1 MKKFKNVF
9 VVLLAAA
16 LLFSAAACNAASNTS
31 AAENT
36 SASSENTQIAN
47 PFTDYDSL
55 QEAIKAVGF
64 DLTVPESIENYPEVY
79 YRVLHDEQLM
89 EVQYRNDEHQICIRK
104 APGEDDISG
113 DYTQYNGAEETEIGG
128 RTVTLKGDGETFHNA
143 VWTEDGY
150 TYSVYSDAGLSRE
163 DCTAIVEAVK

>member
-16 LLFSAAACNAASNTS
+16 LLFSAAACNAASNSSTTDTTS
-31 AAENT
+31 D
-36 SASSENTQIAN
+36 SSENTQIPN

-55 QEAIKAVGF
+55 QDAIDDVSLDF
-64 DLTVPESIENYPEVY
+64 TVPESIENYPDIY
-79 YRVLHDEQLM
+79 YRAIKDEKLL
-89 EVQYRNDEHQICIRK
+89 EVQYRNENDQICIRK

-113 DYTQYNGAEETEIGG
+113 DYNSYNGAEEAEIGS
-128 RTVTLKGDGETFHNA
+128 RTVTLKGDGEVFHNIT
-143 VWTEDGY
+143 WTEDGY

-163 DCTAIVEAVK
+163 ACAAIVEAVK

>member
-16 LLFSAAACNAASNTS
+16 LLFSAAACNAASNSS
-31 AAENT
+31 AADT
-36 SASSENTQIAN
+36 ASASSENTQIPN
-47 PFTDYDSL
+47 PFTDHDSL
-55 QEAIKAVGF
+55 QEAIDAVKF
-64 DLTVPESIENYPEVY
+64 DLTVPESIENYSEVY
-79 YRVLHDEQLM
+79 YRTLDDEQLI

-113 DYTQYNGAEETEIGG
+113 DYTQYNGAEEAEIGG
-128 RTVTLKGDGETFHNA
+128 RTVTLKGDGEVFHDA
-143 VWTEDGY
+143 AWTEDGY

-163 DCTAIVEAVK
+163 DCAEIVEAVK

>member
-79 YRVLHDEQLM
+79 Y
-89 EVQYRNDEHQICIRK
+89 
-104 APGEDDISG
+104 
-113 DYTQYNGAEETEIGG
+113 
-128 RTVTLKGDGETFHNA
+128 
-143 VWTEDGY
+143 
-150 TYSVYSDAGLSRE
+150 LSL
-163 DCTAIVEAVK
+163 IHI